1 MEKERSDRA
10 PYGRWAEEGYVRLTP
25 GRAVDKRDIARFIG
39 ELSREFDLVEV
50 AYDPWDLVEMQRLF
64 DEEGLAPRLT
74 RFGQRYEAFSPA
86 IAALEKL
93 IVTRELKHGA
103 DPVLRWAFSN
113 LVVDHDMAGHRKFT
127 KTRARDRIDPM
138 IALTMAVGRAV
149 ESDPAFTLADDWIFG
164 VGTAA

>member
-1 MEKERSDRA
+1 M
-10 PYGRWAEEGYVRLTP
+10 
-25 GRAVDKRDIARFIG
+25 DKRDIARFIG

-50 AYDPWDLVEMQRLF
+50 AYDPWGLVEMQRLF

-113 LVVDHDMAGHRKFT
+113 LVVDHDMAGHR
-127 KTRARDRIDPM
+127 RASQVHQDQSAGPHRPDDC
-138 IALTMAVGRAV
+138 
-149 ESDPAFTLADDWIFG
+149 ADDG
-164 VGTAA
+164 RGPRRRE